1 MKTNLS
7 SMLTIPLDRDLCPD
21 EVEAAVAKGLTVAIL
36 AKSSAEPVPVPHSEP
51 RVLPGKETTQH
62 SPGALRIYV
71 CRNCGGRMKLP
82 ELIDFCGVPSC
93 PVCGRVISRFDV
105 MAE

>member
-7 SMLTIPLDRDLCPD
+7 LMSTIPLDRDLCPD

-36 AKSSAEPVPVPHSEP
+36 AKSSAEPVPVPPSEP
-51 RVLPGKETTQH
+51 HVLPVKETTQH

-82 ELIDFCGVPSC
+82 ESIDFCGVPSC

-105 MAE
+105 VAE